1 MKECGEE
8 EERREE
14 GERGEK
20 GERKEDRSGL
30 KKVGS
35 REKGKNQV
43 RERREGRE
51 LKGRSGRWE

>member
-1 MKECGEE
+1 M
-8 EERREE
+8 
-14 GERGEK
+14 
-20 GERKEDRSGL
+20 

-51 LKGRSGRWE
+51 LKGRSGRWEGEGKEGHRKRREGTS